1 MNWRIKKAQKGL
13 RIDCYAAH
21 QINAELLAKMELFL
35 HEIDPSLPENHIA
48 QNHFKIP
55 NCQFYLVWNVDNLVG
70 LISYSSAWVSKA
82 KSRRKILVNVGGM
95 FYRKSDPALK
105 NVVMLASQMH
115 IRKQLG
121 PFWMLKPFLAIG
133 NTVNPRV
140 YTQLNQFFPVFY
152 PQVAQTV
159 PQGIRKSL
167 NNFYRHF
174 FKHPAAICPALSIT
188 EESVYAAQTDISSK
202 FDSMYSSRNSAVGD
216 YFFQQGVF
224 KRIGEQVFLSNKS
237 IVVMGYYSPKALL
250 AKLFKKTSS
259 FQGFQLAD

>member
-1 MNWRIKKAQKGL
+1 MNRMSRKSHKGL
-13 RIDCYAAH
+13 LIECYAAH
-21 QINAELLAKMELFL
+21 QIKAELLTKMELFL

-48 QNHFKIP
+48 ENHFKIP
-55 NCQFYLVWNVDNLVG
+55 NCEFYLVWKADKLVA
-70 LISYSSAWVSKA
+70 LISYGSAWVNRAQSK
-82 KSRRKILVNVGGM
+82 RKILVNIGGM

-140 YTQLNQFFPVFY
+140 YTQLNRFFPVFY
-152 PQVAQTV
+152 PQVEQTV
-159 PQGIRKSL
+159 PKGIRASL
-167 NNFYRHF
+167 NNFYH
-174 FKHPAAICPALSIT
+174 HYLQHSSSICPALSLT

-202 FDSMYSSRNSAVGD
+202 FDSMYSSRNFAVVD

-224 KRIGEQVFLSNKS
+224 KRIGQRVVLSNKS
-237 IVVMGYYSPKALL
+237 IVVMGYYSPKALI

-259 FQGFQLAD
+259 FQEFHLAT